1 MDSRARAAAIC
12 RAARARSPPRDAIK
26 QVERL
31 AMQPHVVVHVVA
43 MPDLHVAHD
52 ICVGTVFATD
62 VIVVPAALGAT
73 SDAE

>member
-1 MDSRARAAAIC
+1 
-12 RAARARSPPRDAIK
+12 
-26 QVERL
+26 
-31 AMQPHVVVHVVA
+31 MQPHVVVHVVA